1 MSVEVPYFNI
11 CQKTDLACFAEVW
24 LTALGAVNQIN
35 WQIMKKQ
42 TLLINFFRKEYYDA
56 YDEMMERLRPLLLTP
71 QQNPRL
77 VERLD
82 FRPDLPRESK
92 KIIYTEI
99 ARLLQSGDFV
109 LAHGCSQD
117 DLFSWL
123 SDSNH
128 CNLGLKFC
136 SLKRSV
142 YERIMSCF

>member
-35 WQIMKKQ
+35 WQSMKKQ

-56 YDEMMERLRPLLLTP
+56 YDEMLERLHPLLLTP

-82 FRPDLPRESK
+82 FRPDLPRGSK

-109 LAHGCSQD
+109 LARGFTRN
-117 DLFSWL
+117 DLFRWL
-123 SDSNH
+123 TDPRHS
-128 CNLGLKFC
+128 NLGIKWNVLQI
-136 SLKRSV
+136 LV
-142 YERIMSCF
+142 YQRLRM